1 MLKIS
6 ILTDNPKSW
15 ILPFVEKIKTHLA
28 GKYELNHCFSFDDIV
43 EGEIAFFL
51 GCERIVP
58 GNVLSRNKH
67 NIVIHPSDLP
77 KGKGFSPLA
86 WQILEGENSIPI
98 VLFEAVEE
106 VDAGVIYYKDILE
119 FQGNELN
126 DDIKDAQGRKT
137 VELVLRFL
145 ESYPDVPGIEQSGK
159 GTVYPRRTTT
169 DSELDID
176 KSIKDQFNLLRVVD
190 NEKYPA
196 FFELNG
202 YKYILKIYPSETKQD

>member
-15 ILPFVEKIKTHLA
+15 VLPFVEKIKAYLA

-43 EGEIAFFL
+43 EGDIAFFL

-58 GNVLSRNKH
+58 GKVLSRNKH

-77 KGKGFSPLA
+77 KGRGFSPLA
-86 WQILEGENSIPI
+86 WQILEGKNNIPI

-106 VDAGVIYYKDILE
+106 VDAGVIYYKDVLE
-119 FQGNELN
+119 FQRHEL
-126 DDIKDAQGRKT
+126 DDEIKDAQGRKT

-145 ESYPDVPGIEQSGK
+145 ENYHDVPGIEQSGEP
-159 GTVYPRRTTT
+159 TFYPRRTTK

-176 KSIKDQFNLLRVVD
+176 KSIKDQFNLFRVVN

-196 FFELNG
+196 FFKLNG
-202 YKYILKIYPSETKQD
+202 HKYVLKIYKSEINQD